1 MEEESHAIKFRN
13 VLHQELRPLILP
25 ALGQSPD
32 VEHFRDKMQLRQ
44 LYHNLSNLANEIAK
58 EEVICR
64 YKKIRTARHIRL
76 CAEAEEAFENLRQ
89 LAVIFN
95 LSH

>member
-1 MEEESHAIKFRN
+1 MEEYAIKFKN
-13 VLHQELRPLILP
+13 LIHSEIRPLLAP

-32 VEHFRDKMQLRQ
+32 AEHFRDKMQLRT
-44 LYHNLSNLANEIAK
+44 LYHNLNDLADQIAK

-64 YKKIRTARHIRL
+64 YRKTRTARHVKL
-76 CAEAEEAFENLRQ
+76 CANAEEAFENLRQ

>member
-1 MEEESHAIKFRN
+1 MEEYAIKFKN
-13 VLHQELRPLILP
+13 LIHSEIRPLLAP
-25 ALGQSPD
+25 ALGQSSD
-32 VEHFRDKMQLRQ
+32 AEHFRDKMQLRS
-44 LYHNLSNLANEIAK
+44 LYHNLNQLADGIAK

-64 YKKIRTARHIRL
+64 YKKYRTDRHIRL
-76 CAEAEEAFENLRQ
+76 CQEADEAFETLRQ